1 MDVYVYWKD
10 GGMERK
16 SPMEYLIVTVPGKEG
31 QDIDVLINGEKNGK
45 VGETLILGEGFIL
58 VSVDLKDAEEKEV
71 DLKDTTPTNP
81 MKVEIKA

>member
-1 MDVYVYWKD
+1 
-10 GGMERK
+10 
-16 SPMEYLIVTVPGKEG
+16 MEYLIVTVPGKEG
-31 QDIDVLINGEKNGK
+31 QDIDVLINREKNGK

-71 DLKDTTPTNP
+71 DLKDTTSTNP